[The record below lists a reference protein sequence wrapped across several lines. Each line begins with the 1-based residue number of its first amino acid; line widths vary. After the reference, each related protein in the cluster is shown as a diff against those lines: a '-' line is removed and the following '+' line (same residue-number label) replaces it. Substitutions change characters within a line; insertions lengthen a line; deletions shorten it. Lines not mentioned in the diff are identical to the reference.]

1 MRHHKAWLQK
11 QRVQSYLNMVRHHMT
26 QPWLLYYSQGI
37 KRLGIT
43 EREKDVDEE
52 TIKDILRYYPEK
64 IKNIRQKMLSLYQ
77 ETESEEVLSA
87 VALPPINMSGMPGAK
102 GNHKDLG
109 DVLIS
114 YQKQIWKR
122 NEEIREMMWQLSEEE
137 AMVRR
142 VWACFHVLDNP
153 YYDILRDLY
162 VNNELYA
169 TVESSYKMSH
179 KTFEKYRADGIR
191 LLIRFYDSQE
201 TIPDL
206 MRKYRHNKK
215 KTKKRRR
222 KADNQEKEYRQIDL
236 SELMKM

>member
-1 MRHHKAWLQK
+1 MAAKAEGAI
-11 QRVQSYLNMVRHHMT
+11 VPEMVRHHMT

-37 KRLGIT
+37 KRLEIT

-137 AMVRR
+137 AIIRR

-153 YYDILRDLY
+153 YYSILHALY
-162 VNNELYA
+162 VENQLYMA
-169 TVESSYKMSH
+169 VESSFDMSH
-179 KTFEKYRADGIR
+179 KTFEKYRRDGIN
-191 LLIRFYDSQE
+191 LLIRFYESNE
-201 TIPDL
+201 TIPEL
-206 MRKYRHNKK
+206 MRKYRNKN
-215 KTKKRRR
+215 KTQKRRK

-236 SELMKM
+236 SDLMKL

>member
-1 MRHHKAWLQK
+1 MAAKAEGAI
-11 QRVQSYLNMVRHHMT
+11 VPEMVRHHMT

-37 KRLGIT
+37 KRLEIT

-87 VALPPINMSGMPGAK
+87 VALPPINMIGMPSAK

-137 AMVRR
+137 AIIRR

-153 YYDILRDLY
+153 YYSILHALY
-162 VNNELYA
+162 VENQLYTA
-169 TVESSYKMSH
+169 VESSFDMSH
-179 KTFEKYRADGIR
+179 KTFEKYRRDGIN
-191 LLIRFYDSQE
+191 LLIRFYESNE
-201 TIPDL
+201 TIPEL
-206 MRKYRHNKK
+206 MRKYRNKNK
-215 KTKKRRR
+215 MQKRRK

-236 SELMKM
+236 SDLMKL

>member
-1 MRHHKAWLQK
+1 M
-11 QRVQSYLNMVRHHMT
+11 
-26 QPWLLYYSQGI
+26 
-37 KRLGIT
+37 
-43 EREKDVDEE
+43 DEE
-52 TIKDILRYYPEK
+52 TIKDILRNYPEK
-64 IKNIRQKMLSLYQ
+64 INSIREKMLSLYN
-77 ETESEEVLSA
+77 ETEPEEVLSA
-87 VALPPINMSGMPGAK
+87 VALRSVNMGSMSGAK
-102 GNHKDLG
+102 GSHKDLG
-109 DVLIS
+109 DVLES
-114 YQKQIWKR
+114 YQKQMWKR

-215 KTKKRRR
+215 KTKKRRA
-222 KADNQEKEYRQIDL
+222 KADDQEKEYRQIDL

>member
-1 MRHHKAWLQK
+1 MAAKAEGAI
-11 QRVQSYLNMVRHHMT
+11 VPEMVRHHMT

-87 VALPPINMSGMPGAK
+87 LALPPINMSGMPGAK

-153 YYDILRDLY
+153 YYSILHALY
-162 VNNELYA
+162 VENQLYMA
-169 TVESSYKMSH
+169 VESSFDMSH
-179 KTFEKYRADGIR
+179 KTFEKYRRDGIN
-191 LLIRFYDSQE
+191 LLIRFYESNE
-201 TIPDL
+201 TIPEL
-206 MRKYRHNKK
+206 MRKYRNKNK
-215 KTKKRRR
+215 MQKRRK

-236 SELMKM
+236 SDLMKL

>member
-1 MRHHKAWLQK
+1 MAAKAEGAI
-11 QRVQSYLNMVRHHMT
+11 VPEMVRHHMT

-153 YYDILRDLY
+153 YYSILHALY
-162 VNNELYA
+162 VENQLYMA
-169 TVESSYKMSH
+169 VESSFDMSH
-179 KTFEKYRADGIR
+179 KTFEKYRRDGIN
-191 LLIRFYDSQE
+191 LLIRFYESNE
-201 TIPDL
+201 TIPEL
-206 MRKYRHNKK
+206 MRKYRNKNK
-215 KTKKRRR
+215 MQKRRK

-236 SELMKM
+236 SDLMKL